1 MKKTIPLLLAA
12 LLPCIPATLHSGDP
26 VPVLPAGRG
35 VYYAPI
41 YAVTDAKGV
50 RHTGVVYGDDKYS
63 ITIPRGG
70 GTRTIR
76 FGNLI
81 IPLD

>member
-1 MKKTIPLLLAA
+1 MKTTILALA
-12 LLPCIPATLHSGDP
+12 MLLPCIPATLHSGDP

-50 RHTGVVYGDDKYS
+50 RRTGVVYGDDKYS
-63 ITIPRGG
+63 ITIPSDGSP
-70 GTRTIR
+70 RTIR
-76 FGNLI
+76 FGSLI